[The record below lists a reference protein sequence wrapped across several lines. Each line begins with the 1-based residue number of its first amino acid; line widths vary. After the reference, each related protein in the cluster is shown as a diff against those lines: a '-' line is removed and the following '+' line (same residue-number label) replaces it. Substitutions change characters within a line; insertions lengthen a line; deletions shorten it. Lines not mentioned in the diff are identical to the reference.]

1 MKLARYWVCERGSYA
16 GPAGETRSV
25 SCWGWSQ
32 TSIDEARQH
41 AQRNLQQARQRLE
54 ARIVQPADRSLAE
67 ERGGHYG
74 YGDDRPLREEILEEM
89 TDDRGE
95 LLAAVTR
102 NAYGCLVLNT
112 RDLMFVDVDLP
123 RALRVR
129 SLWQLVQRLL
139 GRRVPDA
146 AAELLQRIEAQ
157 WQALPYGRV
166 RIYRTHSGYRCAVLD
181 RPVSPHSEESRA
193 VLERLQA
200 DPLYVRLC
208 RSQESYRA
216 RLTPKFWR
224 CGAPPPPSRF
234 PWTSTEAE
242 RRYRQWEQSYTQ
254 AARGWATCRLVQE
267 LGTAPIHDDFH
278 RLVALHDSLTRCG
291 EQLPLA

>member
-1 MKLARYWVCERGSYA
+1 
-16 GPAGETRSV
+16 V

-32 TSIDEARQH
+32 ASVDEARVH
-41 AQRNLQQARQRLE
+41 AQRNLQQVLQRLE
-54 ARIVQPADRSLAE
+54 ARVTAPPDGSPAD
-67 ERGGHYG
+67 ERGRHYG

-112 RDLMFVDVDLP
+112 RDLMFIDVDLP
-123 RALRVR
+123 HLRPLR
-129 SLWQLVQRLL
+129 SLWQVVQRLF

-157 WQALPYGRV
+157 WRASPYGRV

-181 RPVSPHSEESRA
+181 RPVPPQSEESRA
-193 VLERLQA
+193 VLARMQA

-208 RSQESYRA
+208 LSQESYRA

-224 CGAPPPPSRF
+224 CGAPRPPSRF
-234 PWTSTEAE
+234 PWSSSDAE
-242 RRYRQWEQSYTQ
+242 RRYRQWEQHYTQ
-254 AARGWATCRLVQE
+254 AARGWATCRLVTE
-267 LGTAPIHDDFH
+267 LGTAPIHDDFQ
-278 RLVALHDSLTRCG
+278 RLIELHDSLTRCG